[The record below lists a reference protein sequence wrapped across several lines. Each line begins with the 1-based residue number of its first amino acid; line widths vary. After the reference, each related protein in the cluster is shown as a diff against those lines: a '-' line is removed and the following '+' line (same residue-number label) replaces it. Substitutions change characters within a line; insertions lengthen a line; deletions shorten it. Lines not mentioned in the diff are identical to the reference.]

1 MEFFTY
7 SGTNLKNFAES
18 LVQYLDTS
26 TEESLTASIKKL
38 TDKGVEKYTNGGI
51 KNIRS
56 IVDGL
61 HPVLVLISYDDARKE
76 LEKYFNLNTYT
87 GKNLTPY
94 QETVQSSYAGLGPK
108 EKADAIISGML
119 KDLEKAIKKFTK
131 EQGYKKITYQV
142 LQKRM
147 VIEGQLGIKIDQIY
161 DIINRTELGAGGSI
175 DKALVFPNF
184 NSTTAIKDMISN
196 TLTLYLKKKENGTS
210 TVDRFLDF
218 GHAVGITDDAVYGN
232 FPKNT
237 QVMLSRVL
245 DVLISPSNSL
255 PSTEV
260 MDVGASLGTF
270 LQATAQIDNSITVS
284 KQFAGGF
291 LKIFV
296 ENGGQVIK
304 LENSVLNQLRGSV
317 HEKNY
322 PGGSGVQVLAKL
334 NTAFQVLASRV
345 KDEAV
350 KNTYNALVKA
360 TNPLGA
366 KVVKQKGS
374 PSFIDQVVMNIANA
388 LAGKKTTNF
397 NQKNVFKSATK
408 KKTTGTV
415 KTVKVKINTSTGN
428 IAPANIQIPTISKVS
443 VTNLVNLQNLINQNL
458 AKQIESNMGTGTA
471 RRVLNYRTGRF
482 AESAEVKYMSESRA
496 GMITAFYTYMRN
508 PYGTFAEGGAQEF
521 PTSRNPKLLIA
532 ASIRQ
537 LAGTQVANRMR
548 AVLV

>member
-1 MEFFTY
+1 MQFFSY
-7 SGTNLKNFAES
+7 SGSNLKKFAES

-26 TEESLTASIKKL
+26 TEESLTISIKKL

-87 GKNLTPY
+87 GKELTTY
-94 QETVQSSYAGLGPK
+94 QEGVQSSYVGLGPK
-108 EKADAIISGML
+108 QKADAIISGML
-119 KDLEKAIKKFTK
+119 KDLEKAIKEFTK
-131 EQGYKKITYQV
+131 KEGYKRITYQV

-147 VIEGQLGIKIDQIY
+147 VIEGQLGIKIDQVY
-161 DIINRTELGAGGSI
+161 DIINRTELGAEGSI

-184 NSTTAIKDMISN
+184 NSTTAIKDMISD
-196 TLTLYLKKKENGTS
+196 TLTKYLKKKDKGTLNI
-210 TVDRFLDF
+210 DRFLDF
-218 GHAVGITDDAVYGN
+218 GHAIGITDDAAYGN

-237 QVMLSRVL
+237 QIMLSRVL

-296 ENGGQVIK
+296 EHGGQVIK

-322 PGGSGVQVLAKL
+322 PGGSGAQVLAKL
-334 NTAFQVLASRV
+334 NAAFIVMAGRAR
-345 KDEAV
+345 DEAI
-350 KNTYNALVKA
+350 KRAYSALVKA
-360 TNPLGA
+360 TNPIGTR
-366 KVVKQKGS
+366 VIKQQGS
-374 PSFIDQVVMNIANA
+374 PSFIDQAITNVASA
-388 LAGKKTTNF
+388 LAGTKSANF
-397 NQKNVFKSATK
+397 TQKNTLKSSNK
-408 KKTTGTV
+408 KKSVGTV
-415 KTVKVKINTSTGN
+415 KTVKVKINTSTGK
-428 IAPANIQIPTISKVS
+428 IAPANIQIPAISKAS
-443 VTNLVNLQNLINQNL
+443 VTNLLNLQNLINQDL
-458 AKQIESNMGTGTA
+458 AKQIQSNMGTGNST
-471 RRVLNYRTGRF
+471 RVLNYRTGRF

-496 GMITAFYTYMRN
+496 GMITAFYSYMRN
-508 PYGTFAEGGAQEF
+508 PYGTFAEGGAQES
-521 PTSRNPKLLIA
+521 PASRNPKLLIA
-532 ASIRQ
+532 KSIRQ
-537 LAGTQVANRMR
+537 LAGVQVANRMR